1 MILSPVDQNSNFWI
15 ELNVF
20 QMELFTNLKGFP
32 ADSEDFAVILTAEK
46 SSK

>member
-1 MILSPVDQNSNFWI
+1 M

-20 QMELFTNLKGFP
+20 QMELFTNQIDFP
-32 ADSEDFAVILTAEK
+32 ADSEDFSVILTAEK